1 MSSRKRYII
10 WFIVVSNLLIAY
22 LQLSVI
28 PEIQALHHV
37 YTELHYIPL
46 LVGAVAF
53 GMRGAVLTFLLT
65 TTFYLTYVFASWTGA
80 PVSIVETS
88 VHLLVSGAFAVLAGF
103 LVDREKRQRQQLKR
117 QRSLAGLGQAV
128 AAVVHDLKNP
138 VITILAFVR
147 RVREGKGDLETAM
160 KMINDSAQNM
170 ERAVR
175 GILDFA
181 KPINVTAEKQ
191 DVRGLVERVCELCRA
206 KAEEGG
212 VRLIKDLPVKPVVV
226 AMDAFCMERALTNLV
241 NNAIEASNKGQ
252 SVEIRVLTDSEKA
265 AIMITD
271 HGQGM
276 DGETLENTFTPFYSK
291 KSAGTGLG
299 MAVAKKIIEEHEGEI
314 AIISELGVGTE
325 ITVTLPCGPP
335 GTLQMEEQQKSSSR
349 LGSPPSAVVPRY
361 RQNGWH

>member
-1 MSSRKRYII
+1 MRSRKRYII
-10 WFIVVSNLLIAY
+10 WFIVVSNLFIAY

-28 PEIQALHHV
+28 PEIQALHNI

-46 LVGAVAF
+46 LVGAAAF
-53 GMRGAVLTFLLT
+53 GMRGALLTFLLT
-65 TTFYLTYVFASWTGA
+65 SAFYLTYVYASWTGA
-80 PVSIVETS
+80 LLSIIEMS
-88 VHLLVSGAFAVLAGF
+88 VHLLVSGAFTVLAGF

-170 ERAVR
+170 ERAVC

-181 KPINVTAEKQ
+181 KQTNVTATEQ
-191 DVRGLVERVCELCRA
+191 DVRGLVEHVCELCRS

-212 VRLIKDLPVKPVVV
+212 IRLIKNLPVEPVV
-226 AMDAFCMERALTNLV
+226 ATMDTFRMERALANLV
-241 NNAIEASNKGQ
+241 NNAIEASRKGQ
-252 SVEIRVLTDSEKA
+252 NVTIRVLTDSGKA
-265 AIMITD
+265 VITITD

-299 MAVAKKIIEEHEGEI
+299 MPIAKKIIEEHEGEI
-314 AIISELGVGTE
+314 AIMSGLGVGTE
-325 ITVTLPCGPP
+325 ITVTLPCEPP
-335 GTLQMEEQQKSSSR
+335 GTLQMEDQQNR
-349 LGSPPSAVVPRY
+349 
-361 RQNGWH
+361 